1 MFEGKK
7 PKKNENLTI
16 INYLNTYYATID
28 KEKLYQIDPIAVG
41 LLKYCDGKKKYE
53 EILEILSEK
62 TQMDR
67 EMIKKFLDEI
77 FKELTELGFISWE
90 WF

>member
-28 KEKLYQIDPIAVG
+28 KQKLYQIDPIAVG
-41 LLKYCDGKKKYE
+41 LLKYCDGKRTYE
-53 EILEILSEK
+53 EILDILSEK
-62 TQMDR
+62 TGMDR
-67 EMIKKFLDEI
+67 EMIKKVLDEI
-77 FKELTELGFISWE
+77 LKELTELNFIVWE
-90 WF
+90 